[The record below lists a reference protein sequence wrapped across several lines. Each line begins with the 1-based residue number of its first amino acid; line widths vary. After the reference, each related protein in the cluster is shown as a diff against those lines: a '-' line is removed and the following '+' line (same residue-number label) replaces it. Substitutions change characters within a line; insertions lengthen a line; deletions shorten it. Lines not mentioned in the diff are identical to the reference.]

1 MAAGRREGATR
12 IAWPIVGLA
21 VLALSFNGVL
31 AIVNAHGLSLTITHV
46 AAVEA
51 AILAGVAV
59 TVLTRG
65 MCAADAPA
73 LALAMAFVVG
83 ALLMSFINGGLV
95 VEALR
100 NVAIIVLFTM
110 LGIRSTAATIRATF
124 AVAIALVLGVML
136 IEIASVPLYSGIFNP
151 FSYYL
156 NTRGLGEVDYGDTGL
171 FGNALGFEGRFTF
184 GLFTT
189 PRTSSIFVEQTS
201 LANFASV
208 VAIYLVTMWQ
218 RLGWPERALAIGFVA
233 LALLSNN
240 TRLGSTFAVLT
251 LVGYA
256 VYPRLPRA
264 GLLLLP
270 LVLIAASVALTHHL
284 GPSKEDDLAGRIGLS
299 MRLLSLTD
307 LPAAIGARA
316 FESGRF
322 PDSGYSYVLFSSSLV
337 GAILLWLYVALVVPY
352 RTSEQRRCA
361 WALAVFLFVNLLVAG
376 NAVFSTKVGALLWLL
391 AGFMRVA
398 DTAATIRLPHRAVRR
413 FRGGHDFAGGGTTAA
428 PAFIAHPIVRVPIST
443 GGAMQQGY
451 RS

>member
-1 MAAGRREGATR
+1 MAAGRGDDATR
-12 IAWPIVGLA
+12 IAWPMVGLA
-21 VLALSFNGVL
+21 VLALSFNGLL
-31 AIVNAHGLSLTITHV
+31 AIVNAHAMALTITHV
-46 AAVEA
+46 ATVEA

-65 MCAADAPA
+65 MREADAPA

-110 LGIRSTAATIRATF
+110 LGIRSNAATIRATF
-124 AVAIALVLGVML
+124 AVAIGLVLGVML

-171 FGNALGFEGRFTF
+171 FGNALGFEGRFSF

-208 VAIYLVTMWQ
+208 VTIFLVTMWR
-218 RLGWPERALAIGFVA
+218 RLGWPERTLAIGFVA

-251 LVGYA
+251 LIGYA
-256 VYPRLPRA
+256 LYPRLPRA
-264 GLLLLP
+264 GLVLLP
-270 LVLIAASVALTHHL
+270 LVLIAASVALTQHL

-299 MRLLSLTD
+299 MRLLALTD

-316 FESGRF
+316 FESGKF

-352 RTSEQRRCA
+352 RTPEQRRCA
-361 WALAVFLFVNLLVAG
+361 WALALFLFVNLLVAG

-398 DTAATIRLPHRAVRR
+398 DAGATARLPHRAVRR
-413 FRGGHDFAGGGTTAA
+413 FRGGHDFARGGTIAA
-428 PAFIAHPIVRVPIST
+428 PASIAHPSVRVPFST

>member
-1 MAAGRREGATR
+1 M
-12 IAWPIVGLA
+12 VGLA
-21 VLALSFNGVL
+21 VLALSFNGLL
-31 AIVNAHGLSLTITHV
+31 AIVNAHGMALTITHV

-59 TVLTRG
+59 AVLSRG
-65 MCAADAPA
+65 MREADAPA
-73 LALAMAFVVG
+73 LALSMAFVVG

-100 NVAIIVLFTM
+100 NVAIVVLFTM
-110 LGIRSTAATIRATF
+110 LGIRSNAATIRAAF

-136 IEIASVPLYSGIFNP
+136 IEIVSVPLYSGIFNP

-171 FGNALGFEGRFTF
+171 FGNALGFEGRFSF

-208 VAIYLVTMWQ
+208 IAIYLATMWR
-218 RLGWPERALAIGFVA
+218 RLNWPERVLALGFVA

-240 TRLGSTFAVLT
+240 TRLGSTFAALT
-251 LVGYA
+251 LIGYA

-264 GLLLLP
+264 GLLVLP
-270 LVLIAASVALTHHL
+270 LALIGASVLLTQQL

-307 LPAAIGARA
+307 LQAAIGARA
-316 FESGRF
+316 FEAGKF

-337 GAILLWLYVALVVPY
+337 GAILLWLYVALIVPY
-352 RTSEQRRCA
+352 RTPEQRRCA
-361 WALAVFLFVNLLVAG
+361 WALALFLFVNLLVAG
-376 NAVFSTKVGALLWLL
+376 NAIFSAKVGALLWLL

-398 DTAATIRLPHRAVRR
+398 DAGAVAHLPYRAVRR
-413 FRGGHDFAGGGTTAA
+413 FRSGHDFAGGGTIAA
-428 PAFIAHPIVRVPIST
+428 PASTARRFVRDPIPT
-443 GGAMQQGY
+443 GGAMQEGC